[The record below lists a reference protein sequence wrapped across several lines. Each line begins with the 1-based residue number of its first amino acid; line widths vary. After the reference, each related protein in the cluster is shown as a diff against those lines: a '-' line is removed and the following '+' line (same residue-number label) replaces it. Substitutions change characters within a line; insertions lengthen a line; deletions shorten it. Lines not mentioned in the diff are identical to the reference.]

1 MKSSADPHCFIT
13 APKDG
18 IKPPGGRR
26 STKRTERP
34 PAVISHYSY
43 LDNRACGKEVLFHRA
58 VPWCLR
64 GQCSH
69 SGRLYPE
76 SGGLHKDAVQLCRHG
91 ALEYQEPQSAHET
104 AQKNEETSASS
115 EQVKTWPE
123 Y

>member
-34 PAVISHYSY
+34 PAIITATLIRRLSSS
-43 LDNRACGKEVLFHRA
+43 LLKRSS
-58 VPWCLR
+58 VP
-64 GQCSH
+64 Q
-69 SGRLYPE
+69 
-76 SGGLHKDAVQLCRHG
+76 GGPLMSAWAML
-91 ALEYQEPQSAHET
+91 LYQEPQSAHET